1 MYLPTFP
8 RVCLQ
13 VLTAAIFE
21 KCSQS
26 FLIEL
31 KIYVSF
37 NSKKNLRAQIK
48 NRKPLTIGT
57 LAPLLL
63 FNMFLLHRSL
73 SQHLKI
79 TLSDDRPVSVSLA
92 NVVVAYRFHGTL
104 FLKNP
109 VTSSIWNFSI
119 KFKL

>member
-1 MYLPTFP
+1 MSTNFSSSLPTK
-8 RVCLQ
+8 L
-13 VLTAAIFE
+13 LTAAIYE

-37 NSKKNLRAQIK
+37 NSKKNLRARTK

-63 FNMFLLHRSL
+63 FNVSIAQVTFAAFE
-73 SQHLKI
+73 I
-79 TLSDDRPVSVSLA
+79 TLSDDRPLSVSLA
-92 NVVVAYRFHGTL
+92 NVVLAYRFHGIL

-109 VTSSIWNFSI
+109 VSSSIWNFSI
-119 KFKL
+119 KFNL